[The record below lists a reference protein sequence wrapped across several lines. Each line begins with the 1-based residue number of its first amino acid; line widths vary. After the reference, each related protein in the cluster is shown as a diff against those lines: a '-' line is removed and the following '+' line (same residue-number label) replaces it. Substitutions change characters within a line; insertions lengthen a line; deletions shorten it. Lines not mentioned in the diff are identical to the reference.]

1 MGPPLSSSGLG
12 WANPGTSATPH
23 TSCPLDSSQSSL
35 PSIGCSLLAPCPT
48 YIILPKTAHSSP
60 NEATQHRPRQDNP
73 TPHLAG
79 SAGSEAP
86 QDTVGPT
93 GCQGTMLTQPEHPDP
108 IPWGHS
114 PDFYGGHG
122 PLAWCLVYFIWIDS
136 QLLLIMV
143 QK

>member
-93 GCQGTMLTQPEHPDP
+93 GCQGTMLTQ
-108 IPWGHS
+108 IQLS
-114 PDFYGGHG
+114 
-122 PLAWCLVYFIWIDS
+122 IS
-136 QLLLIMV
+136 QNTRILFHEATLQTFMV
-143 QK
+143 DMDLWHDVLYISFGLTLSCY

>member
-1 MGPPLSSSGLG
+1 MAPPLSSSGLG

-35 PSIGCSLLAPCPT
+35 PSIGCSLLTPCPT

-93 GCQGTMLTQPEHPDP
+93 GCQGTMLTQ
-108 IPWGHS
+108 IQLS
-114 PDFYGGHG
+114 
-122 PLAWCLVYFIWIDS
+122 IS
-136 QLLLIMV
+136 QNTRILFHEATLQTFMV
-143 QK
+143 DMDLWHDVLYISFGLSLSCY